1 LTTLTFTWPPRVEPS
16 GTATY
21 STLKAKFGD
30 GYEQHSAD
38 GINNKS
44 QSWPVSFVGVAAYI
58 TPIRDFLDARAG
70 YQSFYWT
77 PPLGVQGTYKAGT
90 HSLKA
95 LGNGK
100 YELMTTFEQSFQP

>member
-1 LTTLTFTWPPRVEPS
+1 MTTPTFTWAPRIETS

-21 STLKAKFGD
+21 RTLSAKFGD
-30 GYEQHSAD
+30 GYEQKAAD

-44 QSWPVSFVGVAAYI
+44 QSWPVSFVGAAAYI

-77 PPLGVQGTYKAGT
+77 PPLGVQSLYRAMT
-90 HSLKA
+90 HSVKA
-95 LGNGK
+95 LGTDK
-100 YELMTTFEQSFQP
+100 YELTSTFEQSFQP